1 MKTLNNFP
9 IKEKNV
15 LLRVDLNVPT
25 SEGIVA
31 DKTRLYAIQSTVS
44 ELRFRKNKIF
54 LLSHFGN
61 PKGQFN
67 NQYSLKFLEKILAD
81 ILSVEQIHFVS
92 SCFGDVVSRK
102 MKLMKPGEIC
112 LLENVRFH
120 KEEETNDLNFSK
132 SLAKYFDVYINEAFS
147 ASHRNHASIV
157 GITRYLPSL
166 AGNSFIKE
174 IENLDKLFSMPA
186 KSKTVIIGGSKV
198 STKLKLLNN
207 LIEFID
213 TLIIGGA
220 MANTFL
226 LAQEFNTG
234 KSLVEKDL
242 IIDAKK
248 ILEKSSNY
256 NTKVI
261 LPVDLVCSNNI
272 KDITNIHFVEVHN
285 VLSDQIILDIGIKTI
300 RLIKSSI
307 LKSDIILWNGP
318 LGAFENKPFDKGTN
332 QVAEIIKNNARKLN
346 IITIAG
352 GGDTIAAIKKVRAEN
367 SFTYISVAG
376 GAFLEW
382 LEGKESPGVKALKN
396 NNLS

>member
-1 MKTLNNFP
+1 M
-9 IKEKNV
+9 
-15 LLRVDLNVPT
+15 
-25 SEGIVA
+25 
-31 DKTRLYAIQSTVS
+31 
-44 ELRFRKNKIF
+44 
-54 LLSHFGN
+54 
-61 PKGQFN
+61 
-67 NQYSLKFLEKILAD
+67 
-81 ILSVEQIHFVS
+81 
-92 SCFGDVVSRK
+92 
-102 MKLMKPGEIC
+102 
-112 LLENVRFH
+112 RFH

-147 ASHRNHASIV
+147 VSHRNHASIV
-157 GITRYLPSL
+157 GITKYLPSL

-174 IENLDKLFSMPA
+174 IKNLDKLFSMPT

-352 GGDTIAAIKKVRAEN
+352 GGDTVAAIKKVRAEN

>member
-15 LLRVDLNVPT
+15 LLRVDLNVPI

-67 NQYSLKFLEKILAD
+67 NQYSLKFLVNILAD
-81 ILSVEQIHFVS
+81 ILSVEQVHFVS
-92 SCFGDVVSRK
+92 SCFGNAVSRK
-102 MKLMKPGEIC
+102 MKLMKPGEVC

-174 IENLDKLFSMPA
+174 IENLDKLFSMSA

-226 LAQEFNTG
+226 LAQAFNMG
-234 KSLVEKDL
+234 KSLVENDL
-242 IIDAKK
+242 IVDAKK
-248 ILEKSSNY
+248 ILEKSSAY
-256 NTKVI
+256 NTRVI

-272 KDITNIHFVEVHN
+272 KDIANIHFVEVNN
-285 VLSDQIILDIGIKTI
+285 VLSNQIILDIGIKTI
-300 RLIKSSI
+300 RLIQSSI

-318 LGAFENKPFDKGTN
+318 LGAFENKPFDNGTN
-332 QVAEIIKNNARKLN
+332 QVAEIIKKNARKLN

-367 SFTYISVAG
+367 SFTYLSAAG

-396 NNLS
+396 NNIS